1 MKCTILHEGRGRM
14 RVHVCNV
21 RMTLHRADVLEAY
34 LNHHDAIEKATVY
47 ERTGDVVLY
56 YRGRRADAVQAL
68 SRYKFDQPEL
78 DALVTTADSRK
89 LNQEYQEKMCDLVAG
104 HFFRKLFL
112 PAPIRAAYTVWRS
125 IAFVW
130 KGVRCLLRRRLEV
143 EVLDALSIGV
153 SVLRGDFSTAGSVM
167 FLLNLG
173 SLLEEWTRKKSL
185 DDLARSMAL
194 NVDKVWVRSQG
205 TEVLLPLTKVQ
216 PGDEIV
222 VRSGNMVPLDGT
234 VIEGEAMVNQA
245 ALTGESMPV
254 RKAKGATVY
263 AGTVV
268 EEGECVFLAKA
279 AGGANRYDKIVA
291 MIEESEK
298 LKSSTENRALE
309 LADKLV
315 PWCLAGTVVT
325 YALTRNVTRA
335 ISILMVDFSCAL
347 KLSMPLAVLSAMRE
361 CGTAHITVKGGKY
374 LEALA
379 KADTIVFDKTGT
391 LTRATPQVVDI
402 IPFSNSE
409 KDDVLRLAAC
419 LEEHFP
425 HSMANAVVRAAR
437 EQGLAHEEM
446 HSEVEYIVA
455 HGIASRV
462 GGERVVIGSY
472 HFVFEDEHCIV
483 PADEQEKFDQ
493 MPAEYSHLYMAAS
506 GQLVGVICIADPLRP
521 EAASVLRQLHKLGIR
536 NTVMMTGDSYRTA
549 EAIAR
554 QVGVDQF
561 FAEVLPEDKA
571 NFVQKAKA
579 EGHTVVM
586 IGDGINDSPAL
597 SAADIG
603 IAINSGAAIAREIA
617 DVTIKADS
625 LEELVTLKT
634 IANALQHRVSSNY
647 RFVLSFNS
655 ALIALGALGI
665 LQPAASA
672 MLHNLSTI
680 GISLRSMTN
689 LIQKPSSAPQLE
701 G

>member
-1 MKCTILHEGRGRM
+1 MKCTILHEGKGRM
-14 RVHVCNV
+14 RVHVEKV

-34 LNHHDAIEKATVY
+34 LNHHDAIVHAAVY
-47 ERTGDVVLY
+47 ERTGDVVITYTGKRTAAIAILA
-56 YRGRRADAVQAL
+56 G
-68 SRYKFDQPEL
+68 YKFDVAEN
-78 DALVTTADSRK
+78 DALVTSADSRR
-89 LNQEYQEKMCDLVAG
+89 LNREYQDKMFDLVAG
-104 HFFRKLFL
+104 RCLRKLFL
-112 PAPIRAAYTVWRS
+112 PAPLDAAYTAFRS
-125 IAFVW
+125 IRFLW
-130 KGVRCLLRRRLEV
+130 KGVRCVLSRRLEV

-153 SVLRGDFSTAGSVM
+153 SLLRGDFGTAGSVM

-205 TEVLLPLTKVQ
+205 TEVLVPLTKVRS
-216 PGDEIV
+216 GDEVV
-222 VRSGNMVPLDGT
+222 VRSGNMIPLDGT
-234 VIEGEAMVNQA
+234 VLEGEAMVNQA
-245 ALTGESMPV
+245 ALTGEAMPV
-254 RKAKGATVY
+254 RKAEGATLY

-268 EEGECVFLAKA
+268 EEGECVFIAKA
-279 AGGANRYDKIVA
+279 EGGSNRYDKIVA

-298 LKSSTENRALE
+298 LKSSTENRALV

-315 PWCLAGTVVT
+315 PWCLGATVVT
-325 YALTRNVTRA
+325 YLLTRNATRA
-335 ISILMVDFSCAL
+335 ISCLMVDFSCAL

-361 CGTAHITVKGGKY
+361 CGSYHITVKGGKY
-374 LEALA
+374 LEALS

-391 LTRATPQVVDI
+391 LTRATPQVVEVV
-402 IPFSNSE
+402 PFSGCNE
-409 KDDVLRLAAC
+409 REVLQLAAC

-425 HSMANAVVRAAR
+425 HSMANAVVRAAKER
-437 EQGLAHEEM
+437 GISHEEM

-462 GGERVVIGSY
+462 GGERVVIGSH
-472 HFVFEDEHCIV
+472 HFVFEDEKCTI
-483 PADEQEKFDQ
+483 PTAEQQKFDALK
-493 MPAEYSHLYMAAS
+493 PAYSHLYMAAS
-506 GQLVGVICIADPLRP
+506 GQLVGVICISDPLRP
-521 EAASVLRQLHKLGIR
+521 EAAAVLNGLRALGIR
-536 NTVMMTGDSYRTA
+536 NTVMMTGDSERTA
-549 EAIAR
+549 AAIAK
-554 QVGVDQF
+554 QVGVDRF

-571 NFVQKAKA
+571 NFVQQAKA

-625 LEELVTLKT
+625 LEELVALKA
-634 IANALQHRVSSNY
+634 IANSLQKRVHANY
-647 RFVLSFNS
+647 RFVLTFNS

-665 LQPAASA
+665 LQPASSA

-680 GISLRSMTN
+680 GISLKSMTN
-689 LIQKPSSAPQLE
+689 LLPENKAPQLKA
-701 G
+701 

>member
-1 MKCTILHEGRGRM
+1 MKCTILHESRGRL

-34 LNHHDAIEKATVY
+34 LNHHDAVSKAKVY
-47 ERTGDVVLY
+47 ERTGDVVVCY
-56 YRGRRADAVQAL
+56 TGSRKAAVAAL
-68 SRYKFDQPEL
+68 SGYRFDDPEL
-78 DALVTTADSRK
+78 DALVTSADSRRI
-89 LNQEYQEKMCDLVAG
+89 NQEYQEKMYDLVAG
-104 HFFRKLFL
+104 RVLRKLFL
-112 PAPIRAAYTVWRS
+112 PAPLDAAYTVLRS
-125 IAFVW
+125 LHFLW
-130 KGVRCLLRRRLEV
+130 KGVRCVLSRRLEV

-153 SVLRGDFSTAGSVM
+153 SLLRGDFGTAGSVM

-205 TEVLLPLTKVQ
+205 TEVLVPLTKVRS
-216 PGDEIV
+216 GDEVV
-222 VRSGNMVPLDGT
+222 VRSGNMIPLDGT
-234 VIEGEAMVNQA
+234 VLEGEAMVNQA
-245 ALTGESMPV
+245 ALTGEAMPV
-254 RKAKGATVY
+254 RKAEGSTLY

-268 EEGECVFLAKA
+268 EEGECVFIAKA
-279 AGGANRYDKIVA
+279 EGGSNRYDKIVA

-298 LKSSTENRALE
+298 LKSSTENRALV

-315 PWCLAGTVVT
+315 PWCLGATVVT
-325 YALTRNVTRA
+325 YLLTRNATRA
-335 ISILMVDFSCAL
+335 ISCLMVDFSCAL

-361 CGTAHITVKGGKY
+361 CGSYHITVKGGKY
-374 LEALA
+374 LEALSQ
-379 KADTIVFDKTGT
+379 ADTIVFDKTGT
-391 LTRATPQVVDI
+391 LTRATPQVVDVV
-402 IPFSNSE
+402 PFSGCNE
-409 KDDVLRLAAC
+409 REVLQLAAC

-425 HSMANAVVRAAR
+425 HSMANAVVRAAKER
-437 EQGLAHEEM
+437 GISHEEM

-462 GGERVVIGSY
+462 GGQRVVIGSH
-472 HFVFEDEHCIV
+472 HFVFEDEKCTI
-483 PADEQEKFDQ
+483 PTAEQQKFDALK
-493 MPAEYSHLYMAAS
+493 PAYSHLYMAAS
-506 GQLVGVICIADPLRP
+506 GQLVGVICISDPLRP
-521 EAASVLRQLHKLGIR
+521 EAAAVLNGLRALGIR
-536 NTVMMTGDSYRTA
+536 NTVMMTGDSERTA
-549 EAIAR
+549 AAIAK
-554 QVGVDQF
+554 QVGVDRF

-571 NFVQKAKA
+571 NFVQQAKA

-625 LEELVTLKT
+625 LEELVALKA
-634 IANALQHRVSSNY
+634 IANSLQKRVHANY
-647 RFVLSFNS
+647 RFVLTFNS

-665 LQPAASA
+665 LQPASSA

-680 GISLRSMTN
+680 GISLKSMTN
-689 LIQKPSSAPQLE
+689 LLPENKAPQLKA
-701 G
+701 

>member
-1 MKCTILHEGRGRM
+1 MKCTILHEGKGRM
-14 RVHVCNV
+14 RVHVEKV

-34 LNHHDAIEKATVY
+34 LNHNDAIVHAAVY
-47 ERTGDVVLY
+47 ERTGDVVITYTGKRTAAIAILA
-56 YRGRRADAVQAL
+56 G
-68 SRYKFDQPEL
+68 YKFDVAEY
-78 DALVTTADSRK
+78 DALVTSADSRR
-89 LNQEYQEKMCDLVAG
+89 LNREYQDKMFDLVAG
-104 HFFRKLFL
+104 RCLRKLFL
-112 PAPIRAAYTVWRS
+112 PAPLDAAYTAFRS
-125 IAFVW
+125 IHFLW
-130 KGVRCLLRRRLEV
+130 KGVRCVLSRRLEV

-153 SVLRGDFSTAGSVM
+153 SLLRSDFATAGSVM

-205 TEVLLPLTKVQ
+205 TEVLVPLTKVRS
-216 PGDEIV
+216 GDEVV
-222 VRSGNMVPLDGT
+222 VRSGNMIPLDGT
-234 VIEGEAMVNQA
+234 VLEGEAMVNQA
-245 ALTGESMPV
+245 ALTGEAMPV
-254 RKAKGATVY
+254 RKTEGSTLY

-268 EEGECVFLAKA
+268 EEGECVFIAKA
-279 AGGANRYDKIVA
+279 EGGSNRYDKIVA

-298 LKSSTENRALE
+298 LKSSTENRALV

-315 PWCLAGTVVT
+315 PWCLGATVVT
-325 YALTRNVTRA
+325 YLLTRNATRA
-335 ISILMVDFSCAL
+335 ISCLMVDFSCAL

-361 CGTAHITVKGGKY
+361 CGSYHITVKGGKY
-374 LEALA
+374 LEALS

-391 LTRATPQVVDI
+391 LTRATPQVVDVV
-402 IPFSNSE
+402 PFSGCNE
-409 KDDVLRLAAC
+409 REVLQLAAC

-425 HSMANAVVRAAR
+425 HSMANAVVRAAKER
-437 EQGLAHEEM
+437 GISHEEM

-462 GGERVVIGSY
+462 GGERVVIGSH
-472 HFVFEDEHCIV
+472 HFVFEDEKCTI
-483 PADEQEKFDQ
+483 PAAEQQKFDALK
-493 MPAEYSHLYMAAS
+493 PAYSHLYMAAS
-506 GQLVGVICIADPLRP
+506 GQLVGVICISDPLRP
-521 EAASVLRQLHKLGIR
+521 EAAAVLNGLRALGIR
-536 NTVMMTGDSYRTA
+536 NTVMMTGDSERTA
-549 EAIAR
+549 AAIAK
-554 QVGVDQF
+554 QVGVDRF

-571 NFVQKAKA
+571 NFVQQAKA

-625 LEELVTLKT
+625 LEELVALKA
-634 IANALQHRVSSNY
+634 IANSLQKRVHANY
-647 RFVLSFNS
+647 RFVLTFNS

-665 LQPAASA
+665 LQPASSA

-680 GISLRSMTN
+680 GISLKSMTN
-689 LIQKPSSAPQLE
+689 LLPENRAPQLKA
-701 G
+701 

>member
-1 MKCTILHEGRGRM
+1 MKCTILHEGKGRM
-14 RVHVCNV
+14 RVHVEKV

-34 LNHHDAIEKATVY
+34 LNHNDAIVHAAVY
-47 ERTGDVVLY
+47 ERTGDVVITY
-56 YRGRRADAVQAL
+56 TGRRSAAIAVLAG
-68 SRYKFDQPEL
+68 YKFDVAEY
-78 DALVTTADSRK
+78 DALVTSSDSRR
-89 LNQEYQEKMCDLVAG
+89 LNREYQDKMFDLVAG
-104 HFFRKLFL
+104 RCLRKLFL
-112 PAPIRAAYTVWRS
+112 PAPLDAAYTAFRS
-125 IAFVW
+125 IHFLW
-130 KGVRCLLRRRLEV
+130 KGVRCVLSRRLEV

-153 SVLRGDFSTAGSVM
+153 SLLRGDFGTAGSVM

-205 TEVLLPLTKVQ
+205 TEVLVPLTKVRS
-216 PGDEIV
+216 GDEVV
-222 VRSGNMVPLDGT
+222 VRSGNMIPLDGT
-234 VIEGEAMVNQA
+234 VLEGEAMVNQA
-245 ALTGESMPV
+245 ALTGEAMPV
-254 RKAKGATVY
+254 RKAEGSTLY

-268 EEGECVFLAKA
+268 EEGECVFIAKA
-279 AGGANRYDKIVA
+279 EGGSNRYDKIVA

-298 LKSSTENRALE
+298 LKSSTENRALV

-315 PWCLAGTVVT
+315 PWCLGATVVT
-325 YALTRNVTRA
+325 YLLTRNATRA
-335 ISILMVDFSCAL
+335 ISCLMVDFSCAL

-361 CGTAHITVKGGKY
+361 CGSYHITVKGGKY
-374 LEALA
+374 LEALS

-391 LTRATPQVVDI
+391 LTRATPQVVEVV
-402 IPFSNSE
+402 PFSGCNE
-409 KDDVLRLAAC
+409 REVLQLAAC

-425 HSMANAVVRAAR
+425 HSMANAVVRAAK
-437 EQGLAHEEM
+437 EHGISHEEM

-462 GGERVVIGSY
+462 GGERVVIGSH
-472 HFVFEDEHCIV
+472 HFVFEDEKCTI
-483 PADEQEKFDQ
+483 PAAEQQKFDALK
-493 MPAEYSHLYMAAS
+493 PAYSHLYMAAS
-506 GQLVGVICIADPLRP
+506 GQLVGVICISDPLRP
-521 EAASVLRQLHKLGIR
+521 EAAAVLNGLRALGIR
-536 NTVMMTGDSYRTA
+536 NTVMMTGDSERTA
-549 EAIAR
+549 AAIAK
-554 QVGVDQF
+554 QVGVDRF

-571 NFVQKAKA
+571 NFVQQAKA

-625 LEELVTLKT
+625 LEELVALKA
-634 IANALQHRVSSNY
+634 IANSLQKRVHANY
-647 RFVLSFNS
+647 RFVLTFNS

-665 LQPAASA
+665 LQPASSA

-680 GISLRSMTN
+680 GISLKSMTN
-689 LIQKPSSAPQLE
+689 LLPENRAPQLKA
-701 G
+701 